1 MTTKKNEIK
10 KETNLVK
17 CRAKREFSYQG
28 KLISGEVE
36 LPKEDFDRALELNLV
51 ERV

>member
-17 CRAKREFSYQG
+17 CRAKREFSYEG
-28 KLISGEVE
+28 KMISGEIE
-36 LPKEDFDRALELNLV
+36 LPEKDFERALELNLV
-51 ERV
+51 ERM